1 MAVDQQGSQSPAD
14 IIAWFCYVMIL
25 MAFISVPVCL
35 VLVGSLLFVNTFW
48 YQQTTSYGPMG
59 YTLGFVITY
68 YGCSMFVL

>member
-48 YQQTTSYGPMG
+48 YQQTTS
-59 YTLGFVITY
+59 LWVIHWVLQLYNY

>member
-48 YQQTTSYGPMG
+48 YQQTTS
-59 YTLGFVITY
+59 LWVIHWVLQLYNY
-68 YGCSMFVL
+68 YGCSIFVL